1 MTVTHCKFVMITGDK
16 FDGRDF
22 HNIILQ
28 LGPSPLSVVE
38 EEIQSYISSRKL
50 PVTSSAITQLLSC
63 YITAAAAAAAATA
76 ASTLL

>member
-1 MTVTHCKFVMITGDK
+1 MAVTHCKFVMITGDK

-38 EEIQSYISSRKL
+38 DEIQSYISSRKL
-50 PVTSSAITQLLSC
+50 PVTSSAITLLLSC
-63 YITAAAAAAAATA
+63 YITAATAAAVTA
-76 ASTLL
+76 VSTLL

>member
-1 MTVTHCKFVMITGDK
+1 MTVTHCKFVMIVGDK

-38 EEIQSYISSRKL
+38 DEIRSYIRTRL
-50 PVTSSAITQLLSC
+50 PVTSSAITQLLSY
-63 YITAAAAAAAATA
+63 YITAATAAAVTDV
-76 ASTLL
+76 STLL